1 MRIIYLTVITVLFGS
16 INLSAQFGFS
26 AKYNSNGYGNWN
38 DFNEQV
44 LNSSEKAFST
54 DIEISANYWLRLK
67 EKRIEF
73 LPEIF
78 YDLTSSETIS
88 IPDIVGAEN
97 SLQKLGFNFNTHI
110 YFMDLANDCDCP
122 TFSKDGGGLQK
133 AIHLILS
140 PGVVYAK
147 NELDIVDSDDVFDSN
162 SLAFK
167 FGAGLGFD
175 IGFSDLLTLTP
186 FFTIN
191 YSSSYSSDALR
202 DMMINYY
209 PFSSFAPLDSSNF
222 QTQVG
227 IRIGLRPDYVKG
239 R

>member
-1 MRIIYLTVITVLFGS
+1 MRIIYLTIVAISFISL
-16 INLSAQFGFS
+16 NLSAQFGFS
-26 AKYNSNGYGNWN
+26 AKYNSNSYGSWN
-38 DFNEQV
+38 DFHQQV
-44 LNSSEKAFST
+44 LNSSDKAFSS

-67 EKRIEF
+67 DKRIEF
-73 LPEIF
+73 LPEVF
-78 YDLTSSETIS
+78 YDLTSNETFN
-88 IPDIVGAEN
+88 IPDIVGADH
-97 SLQKLGFNFNTHI
+97 SLQKMGFNFNTHI

-122 TFSKDGGGLQK
+122 TFSKDGGGLEK

-147 NELDIVDSDDVFDSN
+147 NEVDIMNSDDVFDSN

-175 IGFSDLLTLTP
+175 IGFSDLLTITP

-191 YSSSYSSDALR
+191 YSTSYNSDALR
-202 DMMINYY
+202 EMMLNYY
-209 PFSSFAPLDSSNF
+209 AFSSFAPEDTSNF

-227 IRIGLRPDYVKG
+227 IRIGLRPDYIKG